1 MKQSKKLL
9 QKISKKGFRIV
20 TNGHMAV
27 LVAIYDIIISVIMW
41 GFIALNICFNAFAV
55 QLNDVNNRFE
65 NAYNRIDNTAIC
77 INLRIDDLTAN
88 VH

>member
-27 LVAIYDIIISVIMW
+27 LVAIYAIIISVIM
-41 GFIALNICFNAFAV
+41 
-55 QLNDVNNRFE
+55 
-65 NAYNRIDNTAIC
+65 
-77 INLRIDDLTAN
+77 
-88 VH
+88 